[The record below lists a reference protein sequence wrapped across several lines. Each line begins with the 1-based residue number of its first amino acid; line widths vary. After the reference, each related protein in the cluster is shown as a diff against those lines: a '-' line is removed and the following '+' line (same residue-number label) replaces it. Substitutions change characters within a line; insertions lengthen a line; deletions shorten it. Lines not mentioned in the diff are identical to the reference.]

1 MELEKVKQYIEE
13 NNMLQKG
20 DSVIVGL
27 SGGADSVCLLDM
39 LSDLRGT
46 YELQIFAVHVHHGI
60 RGEEA
65 DRDLGFARKI
75 CMERKIELKE
85 FFYDVPDYA
94 KENKLSEEEA
104 GRMLRYQSFEQVK
117 NEIEKKIN
125 REQSVRIAV
134 AHNQNDSVETVLHN
148 MCRGTGLNGLSGIKP
163 VNGNVIRPILCL
175 KREEIEH
182 YLASRGISYMEDST
196 NFGEDYTRNKIRNRV
211 LLYLTEQINPETIGH
226 ISQMTQEVA
235 EAEQYLKNQEQ
246 NWYKQIF
253 SEHNNC
259 IYADKQAFC
268 ELDSYMQKR
277 TVRLAIFKLAGKLK
291 DITRQHIM
299 DILALTKKQSGRYI
313 MLPYDI
319 QVRMEQKSL
328 VFEKRESQR
337 KEKECCKK
345 ENQPTQAVLVQSSGQ
360 YEFENAVYEV
370 EVIDVLQQGL
380 SIKELEKTIK
390 FYENVCTKW
399 FDYDKISFT
408 VQIRHRQTGDY
419 FVVNQDG
426 GRKKLKS
433 YMIEE
438 KIPASK
444 RESIPLLT
452 DGSHVMWIVGHRISE
467 WYKISSETK
476 KILKITRKEK
486 PTDAG

>member
-1 MELEKVKQYIEE
+1 
-13 NNMLQKG
+13 
-20 DSVIVGL
+20 
-27 SGGADSVCLLDM
+27 
-39 LSDLRGT
+39 
-46 YELQIFAVHVHHGI
+46 
-60 RGEEA
+60 
-65 DRDLGFARKI
+65 
-75 CMERKIELKE
+75 
-85 FFYDVPDYA
+85 
-94 KENKLSEEEA
+94 
-104 GRMLRYQSFEQVK
+104 
-117 NEIEKKIN
+117 
-125 REQSVRIAV
+125 
-134 AHNQNDSVETVLHN
+134 
-148 MCRGTGLNGLSGIKP
+148 
-163 VNGNVIRPILCL
+163 
-175 KREEIEH
+175 
-182 YLASRGISYMEDST
+182 
-196 NFGEDYTRNKIRNRV
+196 
-211 LLYLTEQINPETIGH
+211 
-226 ISQMTQEVA
+226 
-235 EAEQYLKNQEQ
+235 
-246 NWYKQIF
+246 
-253 SEHNNC
+253 
-259 IYADKQAFC
+259 
-268 ELDSYMQKR
+268 MQKR

-444 RESIPLLT
+444 RESIPLLA